1 MAARVPIPITMNSIG
16 AFDGADGP
24 WSTFNF
30 NVSGDGGRRLGQN
43 LQMLSS
49 HVALHHTAAARGD
62 VVRHAMTVPLR
73 RVRRRASLQQSTEP
87 RVSAKHP
94 DSLLELEPI

>member
-43 LQMLSS
+43 LHTLRSTTLLRLEATWCDML
-49 HVALHHTAAARGD
+49 
-62 VVRHAMTVPLR
+62 
-73 RVRRRASLQQSTEP
+73 
-87 RVSAKHP
+87 
-94 DSLLELEPI
+94 